1 MHGHVRMLPHGKA
14 ELNHEDGHGLGQ
26 YEYLRTQDT
35 EMTAERQ

>member
-1 MHGHVRMLPHGKA
+1 MAMFGCFHTARLNSIMRMVMA
-14 ELNHEDGHGLGQ
+14 QVQ